1 MQNKT
6 AIKTRVS
13 TYYEL
18 SKPKIWYLLVFTAF
32 GAALTAS
39 NIYGIYLSAVTWALM
54 LGSVALGSAAA
65 NVLTNYHDRDIDAI
79 MERTKDRPIPSG
91 RITPRNARNF
101 GLGLAAISLVAAG
114 AISLETTPIQGAWA
128 TVFIAFGLGNNVLV
142 YSYALKRKSRSN
154 IILGG
159 LCGGS
164 PPLIG
169 WVAVTTSDL
178 WTMGLAMAGLVFI
191 WIPMHIWALT
201 LHFKED
207 YKRVNVP
214 MLTAVE
220 SEKTSVRVIAASTA
234 IMVLFSIAP
243 IFIILGDGSPSVGP
257 TYVWTAIASGTLMI
271 ALSMWVVFNPRENA
285 AWVLFKFSSP
295 YLAVLFIAL
304 MVDSALRS

>member
-1 MQNKT
+1 
-6 AIKTRVS
+6 
-13 TYYEL
+13 
-18 SKPKIWYLLVFTAF
+18 
-32 GAALTAS
+32 
-39 NIYGIYLSAVTWALM
+39 
-54 LGSVALGSAAA
+54 
-65 NVLTNYHDRDIDAI
+65 

-91 RITPRNARNF
+91 RITPTNARNF
-101 GLGLAAISLVAAG
+101 GLVLGVISLLAAG
-114 AISLETTPIQGAWA
+114 AISFETTTIQGAWA
-128 TVFIAFGLGNNVLV
+128 VVFIAFGLANNVLV
-142 YSYALKRKSRSN
+142 YSYILKRKSRSN

-178 WTMGLAMAGLVFI
+178 WTLGLAMAGLVFI

-207 YKRVNVP
+207 YNRVNVP

-220 SEKTSVRVIAASTA
+220 SEKTSVRAIAVSTA
-234 IMVLFSIAP
+234 VMVLFSMAP
-243 IFIILGDGSPSVGP
+243 IFIILDDGNPSVGL
-257 TYVWTAIASGTLMI
+257 TYVWTAAASGILMI
-271 ALSMWVVFNPRENA
+271 ALSLWVVFNPRENA
-285 AWVLFKFSSP
+285 AWILFKFSSP